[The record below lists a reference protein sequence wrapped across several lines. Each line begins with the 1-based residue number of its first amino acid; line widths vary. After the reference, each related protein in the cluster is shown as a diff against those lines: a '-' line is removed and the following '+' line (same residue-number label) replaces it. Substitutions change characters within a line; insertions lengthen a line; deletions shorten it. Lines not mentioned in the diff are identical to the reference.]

1 MQLSKFKRSAL
12 VAALLTSIFAAPAHA
27 QRSIVAAEP
36 SVPDGTYC
44 NITYFAGAMN
54 ASNTN
59 TNANCALFVRALS
72 MFSSNTNTMAPM
84 ISAGLNP
91 SGTNAGL
98 TPTTVTYA
106 GYSSAANIAASTVI
120 KATAGRLFR
129 VNVNVAGV
137 AGAIHDTTTTG
148 GATAANLIA
157 TIPAVVGTYEFNWP
171 MSSGIV
177 YIVGAGQ
184 VIAVNYN

>member
-1 MQLSKFKRSAL
+1 MRKFLLAT
-12 VAALLTSIFAAPAHA
+12 ALLTSIFAAPANA
-27 QRSIVAAEP
+27 QRVIVAAEP
-36 SVPDGTYC
+36 STPDGTYC
-44 NITYFAGAMN
+44 NITYFAGAAN
-54 ASNTN
+54 ATSTN
-59 TNANCALFVRALS
+59 TNANCALFVRAIS

-84 ISAGLNP
+84 LSAGLNP
-91 SGTNAGL
+91 SGTNAGF
-98 TPTTVTYA
+98 TPTIVTYA
-106 GYSSAANIAASTVI
+106 GTSSVANISASAVI
-120 KATAGRLFR
+120 KASAGRLFR